1 MKISKWILGGVI
13 TALALAVL
21 AYFWVTGDIDAIT
34 YFRSVL
40 ADNPP
45 AAGEPLGEPA
55 TRRVVFVLIDGLR
68 LDTAENAAVMP
79 TLAELRDQGAWA
91 VMHSVAPSYSEAGY
105 STLMTGAWPE
115 INDGPAFNRDYGDI
129 PTWTQDN
136 LFTAAHR
143 AGLTTAVSGYYWF
156 ENLIPQDAVDA
167 SFYTPGEDRYADEEV
182 MNAAMPWLESGEYNF
197 ILIHLDQVDY
207 AGHHEG
213 GGVSQAWD
221 EAASRC
227 DAYLAQ
233 IAATLDFSQDTLVV
247 LSDHGHIAIGG
258 HGGQDYEATVEPFL
272 MVGAGVHS
280 GGFEDILM
288 VDVAPTLAA
297 LLGTNIPA
305 TAQGE
310 VRTQMLELPE
320 STLAALPAAVEAQQ
334 QQLVTAY
341 TTAID
346 RPVVS
351 SDLPTGDD
359 VSVYQTLMSNVRN
372 ARLKSERLPRA
383 VLALVILMFTSS
395 LLSRRYRKEFSW
407 LLSASFVYLA
417 IFNIRY
423 ALIDHLTYSFSSVTG
438 ATDLVIYTCI
448 TAAIAFIP
456 AWLIAALGLKLF
468 KRDKKLAA
476 ESSMGLLLLTL
487 YILALPV
494 TYSYVLDGALPVW
507 ALPQFLPNFLMLIS
521 LVQMIPLAIL
531 GLLLTGV
538 TALIAKPVPEV
549 EPAK

>member
-1 MKISKWILGGVI
+1 MKISKWILGGAL

-34 YFRSVL
+34 HFRSVL
-40 ADNPP
+40 SDNPP
-45 AAGEPLGEPA
+45 AAGEQLGEPA
-55 TRRVVFVLIDGLR
+55 SRQVVLVLIDGLR

-79 TLAELRDQGAWA
+79 TLNELRSQGAWA

-136 LFTAAHR
+136 LFTAAYR

-156 ENLIPQDAVDA
+156 EDLIPQEAVDA
-167 SFYTPGEDRYADEEV
+167 SFYTPGEDRIADEDV
-182 MNAAMPWLESGEYNF
+182 MNAAMPWIESGEYNL

-213 GGVSQAWD
+213 GGVSLAWD
-221 EAASRC
+221 EAAARC
-227 DAYLAQ
+227 DEYLAQ
-233 IAATLDFSQDTLVV
+233 IAAAMDLSQDTLVV
-247 LSDHGHIAIGG
+247 FSDHGHIDIGG
-258 HGGQDYEATVEPFL
+258 HGGQDYVATIEPFL
-272 MVGAGVHS
+272 MVGANIHS
-280 GGFEDILM
+280 GEFDDMLM
-288 VDVAPTLAA
+288 VDVAPTVAA
-297 LLGTNIPA
+297 LLGTNLPA
-305 TAQGE
+305 TTQGE

-320 STLAALPAAVEAQQ
+320 AALAALPAAVQAQQ

-346 RPVVS
+346 RPVVV

-359 VSVYQTLMSNVRN
+359 VSVYQTVMSEARD

-383 VLALVILMFTSS
+383 ILALVILMFTSS
-395 LLSRRYRKEFSW
+395 LLSRRFRKDFSW
-407 LLSASFVYLA
+407 LLFATFIYLV
-417 IFNIRY
+417 IFNVRY

-456 AWLIAALGLKLF
+456 AWLVAAFGLKLF
-468 KRDKKLAA
+468 KREKKLAA
-476 ESSMGLLLLTL
+476 ESNMGLLLLTL

-494 TYSYVLDGALPVW
+494 AYSFVLDGALPVW
-507 ALPQFLPNFLMLIS
+507 TLPQFLPRFLMLIS

-538 TALIAKPVPEV
+538 TALIAKPVPQE
-549 EPAK
+549 EPVK